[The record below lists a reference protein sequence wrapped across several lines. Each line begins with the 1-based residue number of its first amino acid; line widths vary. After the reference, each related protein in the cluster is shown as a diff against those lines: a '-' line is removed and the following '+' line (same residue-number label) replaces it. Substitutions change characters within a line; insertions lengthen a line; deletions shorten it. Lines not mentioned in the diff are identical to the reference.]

1 MTDSGTLR
9 QDLRWLL
16 DNFVDQVP
24 GIAHAVVVSSDGLP
38 MSSSRGFPAE
48 RVDQLA
54 AIAAGLSSLT
64 QGAARCF
71 EAGAVR
77 QMVVEMDKGY
87 LFVMAVGDGSC
98 LAALASST
106 SDLGLVGYEMALMVA
121 RVGPALTPA
130 ARTSGSPAGDPAP
143 TAAPSPT
150 RGAH

>member
-1 MTDSGTLR
+1 MTDPGSSR

-24 GIAHAVVVSSDGLP
+24 GIAHAIVVSADGLP

-48 RVDQLA
+48 RADQLA

-71 EAGAVR
+71 DAGAVR
-77 QMVVEMDKGY
+77 QMVVEMEQGY

-98 LAALASST
+98 LAALASPS

-121 RVGPALTPA
+121 RVGPVLTPS
-130 ARTSGSPAGDPAP
+130 ARTP
-143 TAAPSPT
+143 TPSP
-150 RGAH
+150 GPH

>member
-1 MTDSGTLR
+1 MTDPGSSR

-24 GIAHAVVVSSDGLP
+24 GIAHSIVVSADGLP
-38 MSSSRGFPAE
+38 MSSSRGFPNE
-48 RVDQLA
+48 RADQLA

-71 EAGAVR
+71 DAGTVR
-77 QMVVEMDKGY
+77 QMVVEMEQGY

-98 LAALASST
+98 LAALASPS

-121 RVGPALTPA
+121 RVGPVLTPS
-130 ARTSGSPAGDPAP
+130 ARTP
-143 TAAPSPT
+143 TPSP
-150 RGAH
+150 GPH